1 MIAKI
6 RSLKADDPSP
16 PVYPG
21 LVLGKKI
28 DAGGQAIVYK
38 GTFNHRTVA
47 VKVFQRRDGLEDL
60 RNELRT
66 LEVMGRHPNVV
77 KFITRFE
84 APKPALV
91 LRYHEGADLMDRI
104 RGYRHKG
111 RIMSYGRVLRYAS
124 GIAKG
129 LAHMHLHGVT
139 HRDFKSNNCLVD
151 DRTDEALIIDFGLCA
166 FRDEVHLRTKDSRS
180 SHGSRA
186 RDRDRDREP
195 APPATLVVNPVRT
208 DHVKG
213 TPFWIAPEMIKTRQ
227 WDERSDVY
235 SYGIVLWELN
245 TCALP
250 YQTPKYKGYN
260 ERQLLEAIRTGARP
274 SRTKLREAE
283 TAPVMRRLIEACW
296 DEDLRKRP
304 SMRRVVEM
312 LEQMKK
318 EQMKKEVA
326 RR

>member
-21 LVLGKKI
+21 LLLGKKI

-38 GTFNHRTVA
+38 GTFNNRSVA
-47 VKVFQRRDGLEDL
+47 VKVFQRRDGPEDL

-77 KFITRFE
+77 KFITHFE
-84 APKPALV
+84 TPKPALV

-111 RIMSYGRVLRYAS
+111 RKMSYRRVLRYAS

-129 LAHMHLHGVT
+129 LGHMHLHGVT
-139 HRDFKSNNCLVD
+139 HRDLKSNNCLID

-166 FRDEVHLRTKDSRS
+166 FRDEVHLRTKESRN

-186 RDRDRDREP
+186 CEP
-195 APPATLVVNPVRT
+195 APPATLVVNPVKT

-213 TPFWIAPEMIKTRQ
+213 TPFWIAPEMIKMKQ

-245 TCALP
+245 TCEMP
-250 YQTPKYKGYN
+250 YQTDKFKGYN
-260 ERQLLEAIRTGARP
+260 DRQLLQAIRLGARP
-274 SRTKLREAE
+274 SRTKLLEAGTPSE
-283 TAPVMRRLIEACW
+283 MRRLIEACW

-304 SMRRVVEM
+304 SMRRVVEK

-318 EQMKKEVA
+318 EVV